1 MIQMLER
8 KFSTRFKK
16 DLKKY
21 EHKKEII
28 KEFNEI
34 LKLLLSNTKLPEK
47 YKDHDLSGNYV
58 NYREC
63 HVKPDV
69 LLIYKT
75 DEQLLYLYRIGSH
88 SELF

>member
-1 MIQMLER
+1 MLDR

-21 EHKKEII
+21 EHKKEVI

-34 LKLLLSNTKLPEK
+34 LKLLISKTKLPEK

-58 NYREC
+58 DYREC

-69 LLIYKT
+69 LLIYKA